1 LGIDNKHILT
11 DRRTLLAIAAI
22 CIVAAMVCVAILW
35 GGAYLD
41 RLAHADEKQQ
51 TTKEAELTRE
61 AFEIHSLDLVNYV
74 DAYLHS
80 LRAVYGREQSLEQAR
95 HYLDRVPF
103 DRRVIDDLSIIAA
116 DGRLL
121 LWSGDRNPQPVDLSD
136 REYFLR
142 HRQASGDE
150 LYFSPVEMSQV
161 SGQQVFR
168 MSRRIVL
175 DDGSF
180 AGVVLASVDPH
191 SISLFYQNLS
201 IGGQST
207 SSLLSTQDR
216 RLRARYPLPEGDDW
230 SVHTDYPL
238 WQALKQQ
245 PQGAFFAASAVDGVE
260 RNYVY
265 KKLEPYPLV
274 VLVGFSEQDVSDR
287 IKPRQHRFDVSE
299 KILLAAVFGISLL
312 LIVITL
318 NRQRLAAAN
327 HDLQSLYEQVR
338 GLALFDTLTGL
349 PNRNLLDDRLAQALL
364 DAGRNQETCALMY
377 VDLDDFKLVND
388 RIGHDAGDH
397 VLAVTASRMAAAV
410 RATDTV
416 SRRGG
421 DEFVVLLPHAGTLSE
436 VIEIAERLVQWV
448 SEPIIFNGQACHVS
462 ASIGI
467 ALYPDNGDQVDEIF
481 KAADDAMYIAKRE
494 GKNKIVLAEPKP
506 PVADS
511 DEAE

>member
-1 LGIDNKHILT
+1 MGIDKQILT
-11 DRRTLLAIAAI
+11 DRRTLLAIGAI
-22 CIVAAMVCVAILW
+22 CITAAVVCGVILW
-35 GGAYLD
+35 AGAYLD
-41 RLAHADEKQQ
+41 RLAFADEKQQ
-51 TTKEAELTRE
+51 TAKEAELTRE

-74 DAYLHS
+74 DVYLHG
-80 LRAVYGREQSLEQAR
+80 LRAVYGREQSLDDAR
-95 HYLDRVPF
+95 HYLDQVPF

-121 LWSGDRNPQPVDLSD
+121 LWSGDRSPQPVDLSD
-136 REYFLR
+136 REYFRR
-142 HRQASGDE
+142 HRQASVDE

-175 DDGSF
+175 SDGTF
-180 AGVVLASVDPH
+180 AGVVFASVDPH

-207 SSLLSTQDR
+207 SSLLSTDDR
-216 RLRARYPLPEGDDW
+216 RLRARYPLPEGDHW
-230 SVHTDYPL
+230 GVHTDYPL
-238 WQALKQQ
+238 WQALQQQ
-245 PQGAFFAASAVDGVE
+245 PQGSFVATSVVDGLE
-260 RNYVY
+260 RNYLY
-265 KKLEPYPLV
+265 KKLEKYPLV
-274 VLVGFSEQDVSDR
+274 VLVGFSDQDVIDR
-287 IKPRQHRFDVSE
+287 IKPRQQRFNLSE

-327 HDLQSLYEQVR
+327 DDLQNLYEQVR
-338 GLALFDTLTGL
+338 GLALFDALTGL
-349 PNRNLLDDRLAQALL
+349 PNRSLLDDRLAQALL
-364 DAGRNQETCALMY
+364 DAERNQEVCALMY

-436 VIEIAERLVQWV
+436 VFEIAERLVQWV
-448 SEPIIFNGQACHVS
+448 SEPILFNGHACHVS

-467 ALYPDNGDQVDEIF
+467 AIYPDNGDHVDDML
-481 KAADDAMYIAKRE
+481 KAADDAMYVAKRE
-494 GKNKIVLAEPKP
+494 GKNKIVLAEPKALA
-506 PVADS
+506 ADS
-511 DEAE
+511 TEAAE